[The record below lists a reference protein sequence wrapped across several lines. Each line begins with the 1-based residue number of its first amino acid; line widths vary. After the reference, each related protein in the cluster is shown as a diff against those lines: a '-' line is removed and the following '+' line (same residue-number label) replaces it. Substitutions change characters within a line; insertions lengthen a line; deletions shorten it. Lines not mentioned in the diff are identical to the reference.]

1 MIRPLF
7 FGGKEKCLTFS
18 YDDAVTQDR
27 RLVELFNR
35 YGVRGTFNLNSGCFG
50 KQGTVNYELIRE
62 ATHNKI
68 EESEVAALYKGHEV
82 AVHTVTH
89 PNLCLLDHEA
99 IRYEVMEDRK
109 NLERLVG
116 YPVTGMAYP
125 YGAYDDTVIEVL
137 KDCGIHYSRTVVS
150 TNTLGV
156 PRDFLMWHPT
166 CHFGD
171 EGMEELVRCFLND
184 KTEQCEQ
191 DYQKLLYIW
200 GHSYE
205 LDGNETWQLMED
217 TLQALSGKD
226 DIWYATN
233 IEIYDYQKAVE
244 ALDFSA
250 DHTLV
255 KNPSG
260 QTVWI
265 SVDGKTVEIPA
276 GEIVRI

>member
-1 MIRPLF
+1 L
-7 FGGKEKCLTFS
+7 
-18 YDDAVTQDR
+18 DR
-27 RLVELFNR
+27 
-35 YGVRGTFNLNSGCFG
+35 
-50 KQGTVNYELIRE
+50 
-62 ATHNKI
+62 A
-68 EESEVAALYKGHEV
+68 
-82 AVHTVTH
+82 
-89 PNLCLLDHEA
+89 A
-99 IRYEVMEDRK
+99 IRYEVMEDRR

-125 YGAYDDTVIEVL
+125 YGTYDDTVIGVL
-137 KDCGIHYSRTVVS
+137 KECGIHYSRTVVS
-150 TNTLGV
+150 TQQFGV
-156 PRDFLMWHPT
+156 PQDFLMWHPT

-171 EGMEELVRCFLND
+171 DKMEELVSRFLND
-184 KTEQCEQ
+184 K
-191 DYQKLLYIW
+191 DDRSYQKLLYIW

-265 SVDGKTVEIPA
+265 SVDGKPVEIPA

>member
-50 KQGTVNYELIRE
+50 RQGTVNYELIRE

-89 PNLCLLDHEA
+89 PNLCLLDRAA
-99 IRYEVMEDRK
+99 IRYEVMEDRR

-125 YGAYDDTVIEVL
+125 YGAYDNTVIGVL
-137 KDCGIHYSRTVVS
+137 KECGIHYSRTVIA
-150 TNTLGV
+150 TQQFGV
-156 PRDFLMWHPT
+156 PQDFLMWHPT

-171 EGMEELVRCFLND
+171 DNMEELVRRFLND
-184 KTEQCEQ
+184 K
-191 DYQKLLYIW
+191 DDKSYQKLLYIW

-205 LDGNETWQLMED
+205 LDGNDTWERMED
-217 TLQALSGKD
+217 TLRALSGKD

-233 IEIYDYQKAVE
+233 IEIYHYQKAVE

-250 DHTLV
+250 NHTLV

-265 SVDGKTVEIPA
+265 SVDGKPVELPA

>member
-27 RLVELFNR
+27 RLVELFNK

-89 PNLCLLDHEA
+89 PNLCFLDHA
-99 IRYEVMEDRK
+99 AFRYEVMEDRR

-125 YGAYDDTVIEVL
+125 YGAYDDTVVEIL
-137 KDCGIHYSRTVVS
+137 KECGIHYSRTVVA
-150 TNTLGV
+150 TQQFGV

-171 EGMEELVRCFLND
+171 EGMEELVSRFLDD
-184 KTEQCEQ
+184 K
-191 DYQKLLYIW
+191 DDKSYQKLLYIW

-205 LDGNETWQLMED
+205 LDGNDTWQRMED
-217 TLQALSGKD
+217 TLQALSGRD

-244 ALDFSA
+244 TLDFSA

-265 SVDGKTVEIPA
+265 SVDGKPVEIPA